1 MFTTT
6 LNNQLSEI
14 TKLHEMLEK
23 FGQEHHVPEHVVLSM
38 NFALEEIITNII
50 SYGYQDSQ
58 EHGIDLRLSVGN
70 GSLIAEVE
78 DDATPF
84 NLLEAKDPDL
94 SLPMEDRPIGGLG
107 IHLTKKMMDELY
119 YEHRN
124 GKNVLRLSK
133 KLSTEN

>member
-1 MFTTT
+1 M
-6 LNNQLSEI
+6 
-14 TKLHEMLEK
+14 
-23 FGQEHHVPEHVVLSM
+23 PEHVVLSM

-58 EHGIDLRLSVGN
+58 EHGIDLRLSVEN

-107 IHLTKKMMDELY
+107 IHLTKKMMDELH
-119 YEHRN
+119 YEHRD

-133 KLSTEN
+133 KL